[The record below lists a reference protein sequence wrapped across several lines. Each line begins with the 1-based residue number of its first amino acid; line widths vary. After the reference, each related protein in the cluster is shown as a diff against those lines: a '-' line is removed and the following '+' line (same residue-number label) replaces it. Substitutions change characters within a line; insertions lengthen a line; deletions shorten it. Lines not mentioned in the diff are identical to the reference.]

1 MILKYGCSKL
11 RAIEENDLDIL
22 MNLMNDSFIEEMTV
36 DSHFPISSITQK
48 EWIKNYKNTDQC
60 VRLMVELDNGH
71 TIGMVI
77 LSDINYKTRTAGL
90 AFKRYAPKEHRM
102 KDDMYNAC
110 VALLRY
116 AFDELG
122 LNCITTRTLT
132 YNDKSLGLQ
141 KRLGFKQEGV
151 LRQRCFK
158 NGKYQDLISSSL
170 LKNEFNG

>member
-1 MILKYGCSKL
+1 MVDIMSK
-11 RAIEENDLDIL
+11 ADVVEIEGVVVEKLPNA
-22 MNLMNDSFIEEMTV
+22 MF
-36 DSHFPISSITQK
+36 Q
-48 EWIKNYKNTDQC
+48 
-60 VRLMVELDNGH
+60 VELENGH

-90 AFKRYAPKEHRM
+90 AFKRYASKEYRM

-110 VALLRY
+110 IALLRY

-132 YNDKSLGLQ
+132 YNDKSLNLQ
-141 KRLGFKQEGV
+141 NRLGFKQEGV